1 MLCENCKQENRII
14 AKFCKW
20 CGQPLVSQHVLDKLV
35 GLEEVKSQ
43 LKTIVDTYTF
53 LRSRKDI
60 ATVRLSVNTIIIGDT
75 GTGKT
80 ALSEVIRDYFFQHK
94 IIEKPKLTMVDAVDY
109 QRFVD
114 KWDDNIKKAR
124 GGILFF
130 DNVQKLLP
138 DRYSNQV
145 NPLDK
150 LFVEMDK
157 WNDDPIVMMA
167 GLPKGLDDFLES
179 NPAVK
184 NRFKYMFRL
193 PIRSYQE
200 LCEITKMALSTKYG
214 LNEFTEDA
222 SHQLARYFKY
232 QIKMKDETFGNAHLA
247 MKTAED
253 IFTAFISRGTH
264 STVVEKEDIKGYVPD
279 ERPLEDILRDMDN
292 FIGMDSVKHAVREM
306 AYSVQNSVQRAERGL
321 GEAEKMSMHIVL
333 TGNPGTGKTTV
344 ARKLGEILAAIN
356 YLDSGHVVEVD
367 RSKMVSQYQ
376 GETPKVVNELCDKAM
391 GGILFIDEANTL
403 APVSEAGDRDTQG
416 AQALE
421 TLMKRMED
429 DRGKFVVI
437 AAGYRTEMENLF
449 RVNPGMRS
457 RFNYDLDIEDYT
469 PEQLF
474 EIMKH
479 FAHEKNYVFSED
491 AEKLARKLIE
501 EQYKNRD
508 STFANGRTMRTLFD
522 EMMKR
527 QAMRLQ
533 KEDASLMTNEHLMTI
548 EEADVP
554 YEAPKTVDYTECLKK
569 FDGMVGLEGVK
580 KEVANLAAY
589 LNLQIKRGE
598 TNTFLG
604 KHYVFTGNPGTG
616 KTTVARIMADVFKT
630 LGILSRGQ
638 LVEADR
644 SKLVS
649 GYSGQTAIKTNQLID
664 TAMGG
669 VLFIDEA
676 YTLKGGD
683 QDSFG
688 SEAIDTLLKRL
699 EDDRGK
705 FICIVAGY
713 TNQMHDFIDSNP
725 GLKSRFT
732 QTIHFDDYKP
742 DELTVIFMNMA
753 KAKNFI
759 IDEQTQ
765 AAIRRLFDQLYLRRD
780 KNFGNAREARR
791 IFDECVERQSQRLV
805 ERMSRPDVAI
815 TDDDAAGFLLDDMY
829 RLTIDDLPAGQASL
843 ARPLED
849 VLKELDDFIG
859 MRSVK
864 NAIRRLAV
872 QSMFVKERAEAG
884 AGDVKQLAMN
894 FILTGNPGT
903 GKTSIARKMGE
914 VLQSMDILPTS
925 NVIETSRATLVG
937 KYMGETPKIVNQMC
951 DKAMGGILFIDEAY
965 TLSDQNDQYGKEAI
979 DTLMKRMEDD
989 RGKFVV
995 IAAGYH
1001 DKMEEFL
1008 QMNAGLA
1015 SRFTHK
1021 LHIEDY
1027 NEDELLA
1034 IFKKMASKE
1043 NYELSSLAEFKALD
1057 VICNM
1062 LMEKKEGF
1070 GNAREMR
1077 NMLDATIQ
1085 QLSLRVSQL
1094 PEDQKT
1100 KEAYQL
1106 ILPED
1111 IKGVKSEE

>member
-1 MLCENCKQENRII
+1 MICEYCHKENRSI

-20 CGQPLVSQHVLDKLV
+20 CGQPVLTKVLDRLV
-35 GLEEVKSQ
+35 GLSELKSQ
-43 LKTIVDTYTF
+43 LKTIVDTYTY

-60 ATVRLSVNTIIIGDT
+60 SAVRLSVNAIIIGET

-80 ALSEVIRDYFFQHK
+80 ALSGIIRDYFFQHK
-94 IIEKPKLTMVDAVDY
+94 IIDKPKLTMVDAVDY

-114 KWDDNIKKAR
+114 RWDDNIKKAK

-138 DRYSNQV
+138 DKYSNQV

-157 WNDDPIVMMA
+157 WEDNPIVIMA

-184 NRFKYMFRL
+184 NRFKYTFRL
-193 PIRSYQE
+193 PTPGYHELYDITRQE
-200 LCEITKMALSTKYG
+200 LRRKYG
-214 LNEFTEDA
+214 IGVFSEDA
-222 SHQLARYFKY
+222 EKQLTRFYKY
-232 QIKMKDETFGNAHLA
+232 QIKIKDETFGNAHLA

-253 IFTAFISRGTH
+253 IFTSFISRG
-264 STVVEKEDIKGYVPD
+264 SAASQIEVGDIRGYVPE
-279 ERPLEDILRDMDN
+279 ERSLDDILSDLDK
-292 FIGMDSVKHAVREM
+292 FIGMTEVKQAVREI
-306 AYSVQNSVQRAERGL
+306 AYSVQNSLQRAERGL
-321 GEAEKMSMHIVL
+321 GQQEKMSMHIVL
-333 TGNPGTGKTTV
+333 TGNPGTGKTTI
-344 ARKLGEILAAIN
+344 ARKLGEILSAIG

-367 RSKMVSQYQ
+367 RSRMVSPYQ
-376 GETPKVVNELCDKAM
+376 GETPKVVNRLCDKAM
-391 GGILFIDEANTL
+391 GGILFVDEAYTL
-403 APVSEAGDRDTQG
+403 APLNQSGDRDNQG

-449 RVNPGMRS
+449 RVNSGMRS
-457 RFNYDLDIEDYT
+457 RFNYFLNIDDYS
-469 PEQLF
+469 PEELFSIMLVFAKEKKYVFGSEAEQLC
-474 EIMKH
+474 
-479 FAHEKNYVFSED
+479 
-491 AEKLARKLIE
+491 RKMITEL
-501 EQYKNRD
+501 YKQRD
-508 STFANGRTMRTLFD
+508 KDFANGRTMRSLFD
-522 EMMKR
+522 QICKN
-527 QAMRLQ
+527 QAKRLQ
-533 KEDASLMTNEHLMTI
+533 NGNLSQMSNEQLMTI
-548 EEADVP
+548 ETVDIP
-554 YEAPKTVDYTECLKK
+554 YEAPKEVDYTECLRK
-569 FDGMVGLEGVK
+569 FDGMVGLESVK
-580 KEVANLAAY
+580 KEVSNLAAF

-598 TNTFLG
+598 SNTFQG

-644 SKLVS
+644 SKLVA

-664 TAMGG
+664 SAMGG

-676 YTLKGGD
+676 YTLKSSD
-683 QDSFG
+683 NDSFG

-713 TNQMHDFIDSNP
+713 TNQMHEFIDTNP

-732 QTIHFDDYKP
+732 QTIHFDDYTP
-742 DELTVIFMNMA
+742 DELTEIFLNLA
-753 KAKNFI
+753 KTKNFV
-759 IDEQTQ
+759 IDDDTRS
-765 AAIRRLFDQLYLRRD
+765 AIHRQFEQLYLRRD

-791 IFDECVERQSQRLV
+791 IFNEAVEKQSQRLV
-805 ERMSRPDVAI
+805 NQMNDPNFTEEEMFRIIA
-815 TDDDAAGFLLDDMY
+815 
-829 RLTIDDLPAGQASL
+829 DDLPQAHTTA
-843 ARPLED
+843 ARPLDE
-849 VLKELDDFIG
+849 VLNELDEFIG

-864 NAIRRLAV
+864 NSIRRLAV
-872 QSMFVKERAEAG
+872 QSMFMKQRAAMG
-884 AGDVKQLAMN
+884 AGKVQQMAMN

-925 NVIETSRATLVG
+925 RIIEASRATLVG
-937 KYMGETPKIVNQMC
+937 KYMGETPKIVNSMC

-995 IAAGYH
+995 IAAGYKE
-1001 DKMEEFL
+1001 KMEEFL
-1008 QMNAGLA
+1008 QANAGLA

-1021 LHIEDY
+1021 LHIDDY

-1034 IFKKMASKE
+1034 IFKKMAQKE
-1043 NYELSSLAEFKALD
+1043 SYILSPTAEFKALD
-1057 VICNM
+1057 VICRM
-1062 LMEKKEGF
+1062 LMMKDETF

-1077 NMLDATIQ
+1077 NLLDATIQ
-1085 QLSLRVSQL
+1085 QLSVRVSQM
-1094 PEDQKT
+1094 PPDEVT
-1100 KEAYQL
+1100 KETYQL
-1106 ILPED
+1106 IIPED
-1111 IKGVKSEE
+1111 IPEPKS

>member
-1 MLCENCKQENRII
+1 MTCDFCHKENRSV

-20 CGQPLVSQHVLDKLV
+20 CGQPIVCHALDKMV
-35 GLEEVKSQ
+35 GLTDVKAQ
-43 LKTIVDTYTF
+43 LKTIVDTYTY

-60 ATVRLSVNTIIIGDT
+60 AVVRLSVNAIIIGET

-80 ALSEVIRDYFFQHK
+80 ALAAIIRDYFYQHK
-94 IIEKPKLTMVDAVDY
+94 IIDKPKLTMVDAVDY

-114 KWDDNIKKAR
+114 KWDDNIKKAK

-138 DRYSNQV
+138 DKYSNQV

-157 WNDDPIVMMA
+157 WDDNPIVIIA

-184 NRFKYMFRL
+184 NRFKYTFRL
-193 PIRSYQE
+193 PTPNYHELCDIARQE
-200 LCEITKMALSTKYG
+200 LKTKYG
-214 LNEFTEDA
+214 ISEFTEEADE
-222 SHQLARYFKY
+222 QLRRFFKY
-232 QIKMKDETFGNAHLA
+232 QIKTKDETFGNAHVA

-253 IFTAFISRGTH
+253 IFTSFISRGAQATGI
-264 STVVEKEDIKGYVPD
+264 EKSDIRGYVPE
-279 ERPLEDILRDMDN
+279 ERSLDDILNDLDS
-292 FIGMDSVKHAVREM
+292 FIGMNEVKQAVKEI
-306 AYSVQNSVQRAERGL
+306 AFTVQNSVQRAERGL
-321 GEAEKMSMHIVL
+321 GEQEKMSMHIVL
-333 TGNPGTGKTTV
+333 TGNPGTGKTTI
-344 ARKLGEILAAIN
+344 ARKLGEILAAIG

-367 RSKMVSQYQ
+367 RSQMVSPYQ
-376 GETPKVVNELCDKAM
+376 GETPKVVNRLCDKAM
-391 GGILFIDEANTL
+391 GGILFVDEAYTL
-403 APVSEAGDRDTQG
+403 APLSQSGERDNQG

-437 AAGYRTEMENLF
+437 AAGYRTEMDNLF
-449 RVNPGMRS
+449 RVNTGMRS
-457 RFNYDLDIEDYT
+457 RFNYFLNIDDYS
-469 PEQLF
+469 PEELF
-474 EIMKH
+474 QIMEV
-479 FAHEKNYVFSED
+479 FAKGKKYAFAPE
-491 AEKLARKLIE
+491 AEALTKKMIRE
-501 EQYKNRD
+501 MHQQRD
-508 STFANGRTMRTLFD
+508 KDFANGRTMRSLFD
-522 EMMKR
+522 QICKN
-527 QAMRLQ
+527 QASRLQ
-533 KEDASLMTNEHLMTI
+533 NGDMQQMTNEQLMTI
-548 EEADVP
+548 VEADVP
-554 YEAPKTVDYTECLKK
+554 YEAPKEVDYTECLKK
-569 FDGMVGLEGVK
+569 FDGMVGLESVK
-580 KEVANLAAY
+580 KEVTNLAAF

-598 TNTFLG
+598 SNTFQG

-630 LGILSRGQ
+630 LGILTRGQ

-644 SKLVS
+644 SKLVA
-649 GYSGQTAIKTNQLID
+649 GFSGQTAIKTNQLID
-664 TAMGG
+664 SAMGG

-676 YTLKGGD
+676 YTLKSSD
-683 QDSFG
+683 NDSFG

-713 TNQMHDFIDSNP
+713 TDQMHDFIDTNP

-732 QTIHFDDYKP
+732 QTIHFNDYTP
-742 DELTVIFMNMA
+742 DELTQIFLTLA
-753 KAKNFI
+753 KGKNFT
-759 IDEQTQ
+759 IDKETEG
-765 AAIRRLFDQLYLRRD
+765 AIHREFEQLYLRRD

-791 IFDECVERQSQRLV
+791 IFNEAVERQSQRLV
-805 ERMSRPDVAI
+805 AQMNAP
-815 TDDDAAGFLLDDMY
+815 GFTEQEMF
-829 RLTIDDLPAGQASL
+829 RLTTDDLPAAQATA
-843 ARPLED
+843 ARPLDE
-849 VLKELDDFIG
+849 VLNELDEFIG

-864 NAIRRLAV
+864 NSIRRLAV
-872 QSMFVKERAEAG
+872 QSMFMKQRAAMG
-884 AGDVKQLAMN
+884 AGKVQQLAMN
-894 FILTGNPGT
+894 FVLTGNPGT

-914 VLQSMDILPTS
+914 ILQSMDILPTS
-925 NVIETSRATLVG
+925 RVIEASRATLVG
-937 KYMGETPKIVNQMC
+937 KYMGETPKIVNSMC

-995 IAAGYH
+995 IAAGYM

-1021 LHIEDY
+1021 LHIDDY

-1034 IFKKMASKE
+1034 IYKKMAQKE
-1043 NYELSSLAEFKALD
+1043 AYILSSTAEFKALN
-1057 VICNM
+1057 VICKM
-1062 LMEKKEGF
+1062 IMTKDETF

-1077 NMLDATIQ
+1077 NLLDETVQ
-1085 QLSLRVSQL
+1085 QLSVRVSNM
-1094 PEDQKT
+1094 PPDQVT
-1100 KEAYQL
+1100 KETYQL
-1106 ILPED
+1106 IQPED
-1111 IKGVKSEE
+1111 IPDEPRAKS